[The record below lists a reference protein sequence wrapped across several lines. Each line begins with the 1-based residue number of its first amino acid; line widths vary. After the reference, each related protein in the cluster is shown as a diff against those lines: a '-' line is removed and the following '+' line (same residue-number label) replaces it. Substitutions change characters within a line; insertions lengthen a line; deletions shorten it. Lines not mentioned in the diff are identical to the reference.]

1 MKSIAFSLLLFSLM
15 IFACNGPSASNQNQ
29 SKNLIENL
37 IQKIMPPISNVELP
51 TESFSFDNSLGE
63 VFKTNNGSLVSIPKN
78 AFVDKNGKP
87 IQGKVV
93 VKLTEMIT
101 LSDIVL
107 SGIPMN
113 VKDKDGETKPFISDG
128 MFNIEAKV
136 GDEAVEI
143 ATDKALSVAMPSK
156 KNNTDFD
163 YWYFNKESNE
173 WENISDRDSL
183 LTYDNVIEC
192 SKNTNEEQTEE
203 VLKSV
208 SKQNATMSDLT
219 VKDIQFGSQKDQI
232 LEQVT
237 EPSKPFE
244 AKKEDFVF
252 NIRAD
257 ISQYEELQG
266 FKNVLWHPV
275 GKVDTDKITKD
286 VESAGA
292 NVELKSLDANAMTY
306 QLKCGNSEYK
316 VVPVLIGNDLKK
328 AKSMYQSKMK
338 EYESVLKEKK
348 NKELKAQKGQ
358 MLYNYFNVKKLG
370 IYNCDRFYSNPSPKS
385 AFDFKVNGNVQTE
398 NLYVLL
404 SDNTGVIR
412 LSQSYQ
418 KDGHFALIPSALKA
432 VICLDSEGNLFES
445 KIDKTSK
452 NKEDAIVCDL
462 QPNFK
467 TIKSSE
473 DFEEIINKYQ

>member
-1 MKSIAFSLLLFSLM
+1 M

-37 IQKIMPPISNVELP
+37 IQKIMPPVSNVELP
-51 TESFSFDNSLGE
+51 TESFTFDNSLGE
-63 VFKTNNGSLVSIPKN
+63 VFTTENGSLVSIPKN
-78 AFVDKNGKP
+78 AFVDQNGKP
-87 IQGKVV
+87 IQGNVV

-128 MFNIEAKV
+128 MFNIEAKAGEEIV
-136 GDEAVEI
+136 GI
-143 ATDKALSVAMPSK
+143 AADKSLSVAMPSK

-163 YWYFNKESNE
+163 YWYFNQESNE
-173 WENISDRDSL
+173 WENLSDRDSL
-183 LTYDNVIEC
+183 LTYDNVIDC

-208 SKQNATMSDLT
+208 QKLSGEMPNNQDSEIELIGEK
-219 VKDIQFGSQKDQI
+219 IQVQA
-232 LEQVT
+232 T

-257 ISQYEELQG
+257 FSQYEELQG

-275 GKVDTDKITKD
+275 GKVDTDKLTKD

-306 QLKCGNSEYK
+306 QLKCGKSEYQ
-316 VVPVLIGNDLKK
+316 VVPVLIGSDLKK

-348 NKELKAQKGQ
+348 NKELKAQKNQ
-358 MLYNYFNVKKLG
+358 MLYNYFNVKRLG

-385 AFDFKVNGNVQTE
+385 AFDFKVNGNIQTE

-404 SDNTGVIR
+404 SDNIGVIR
-412 LSQSYQ
+412 LSSSYQ
-418 KDGHFALIPSALKA
+418 QDGHFALIPSAIKA
-432 VICLDSEGNLFES
+432 VVCLDSDGNLFES
-445 KIDKTSK
+445 KIDKTAK